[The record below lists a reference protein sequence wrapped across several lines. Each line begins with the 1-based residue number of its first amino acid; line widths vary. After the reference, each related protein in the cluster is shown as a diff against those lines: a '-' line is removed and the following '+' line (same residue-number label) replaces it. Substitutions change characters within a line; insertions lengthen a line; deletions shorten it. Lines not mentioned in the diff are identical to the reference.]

1 MSHITPQRVISLER
15 PAIAPQSILYVGEP
29 ASITYERRMIKR
41 AFALRNK
48 ARIFR
53 ACGMEENT
61 KAAYAMARDII
72 RQIRTCNGT
81 IPKHRRL
88 ASLGWKGP
96 VW

>member
-29 ASITYERRMIKR
+29 ASITYERRMIRR
-41 AFALRNK
+41 ALSLRNK
-48 ARIFR
+48 ARMMR
-53 ACGMEENT
+53 ACGMMESA
-61 KAAYAMARDII
+61 KATYAMARDLI
-72 RQIRTCNGT
+72 RQIRTCNDT